1 MNKRITWINTI
12 IFLALLLAAI
22 FFMPQRAPATSNS
35 ESDTNNADVNLRYLE
50 SVYKLLQENYVDEI
64 DPSLL
69 YKGAME
75 GMLNSLQDPYTS
87 YIFRDTT
94 VGHDLEDTT
103 TGVFGGIGVHI
114 TKANVSTPERP
125 AYVEV
130 ASPIEGTP
138 GWRAGL
144 QPGDYI
150 IEIDGVKTEEITQ
163 EDVLNML
170 RGKEGTQV
178 TIKVLRGKNLKFDL
192 TLTRAIIEVPTIK
205 YTKIGKDIAYIRLIE
220 FNPNSAK
227 RITEAIEK
235 LQEEGCTKL
244 IFDLKNN
251 PGGLITSS
259 IDVASIFLESGVV
272 VSTKGRAR
280 NTTETY
286 NVRRFVKKLPKDM
299 PIVVLINEGS
309 ASASEIVAGAL
320 KDHKRAYLVG
330 TRSYGKGL
338 VQSVVQLS
346 EKELVKLTIAR
357 YYSPSGA
364 NINKQGIL
372 PDLEVTR
379 PSFTPDE
386 EKSVL
391 ELLKTSTISNFTR
404 SKPSISKIEM
414 MDFSK
419 KLSKEYNVRYELILS
434 LVKVEYYRSHESPVI
449 DEDDE
454 QLQAAI
460 ELLKTKDV
468 NALCKTTKTLFEM
481 QEEEK
486 TQTEE
491 KAKTEDKK

>member
-12 IFLALLLAAI
+12 IFLTLLLAAV
-22 FFMPQRAPATSNS
+22 FFMPQKAPATSNS
-35 ESDTNNADVNLRYLE
+35 ASDPEAADTNLKYLE

-64 DPSLL
+64 DPAVL

-75 GMLNSLQDPYTS
+75 GMLNSLEDPYTS
-87 YIFRDTT
+87 YIFKDTT

-103 TGVFGGIGVHI
+103 TGVFCGIGVHI
-114 TKANVSTPERP
+114 TKSNISTPERP
-125 AYVEV
+125 AYVEI

-150 IEIDGVKTEEITQ
+150 IEIDGVKTEDITQ

-178 TIKVLRGKNLKFDL
+178 TIKILRGKNLTFDL
-192 TLTRAIIEVPTIK
+192 TITRALIEVPTIK

-227 RITEAIEK
+227 RITEAIEN
-235 LQEEGCTKL
+235 LQAEGCTKL
-244 IFDLKNN
+244 ILDLKNN
-251 PGGLITSS
+251 PGGLISSS
-259 IDVASIFLESGVV
+259 IDVASIFLDSGLV

-280 NTTETY
+280 GTSEAY
-286 NVRRFVKKLPKDM
+286 KVRRFVQKVPKNM

-309 ASASEIVAGAL
+309 ASASEIVSGAL

-364 NINKQGIL
+364 NIDKLGIL
-372 PDLEVTR
+372 PDLEVIR
-379 PSFTPDE
+379 PNFTPEE

-391 ELLKTSTISNFTR
+391 ELLKTSKIADFTR
-404 SKPSISKIEM
+404 SKTSLKKTEM
-414 MDFSK
+414 IDFAK
-419 KLSKEYNVRYELILS
+419 KLGEEYNVRHELILR

-454 QLQAAI
+454 QLKAAVN
-460 ELLKTKDV
+460 LLTTKDV

-486 TQTEE
+486 A
-491 KAKTEDKK
+491 KAENKAITEDKN

>member
-150 IEIDGVKTEEITQ
+150 IEIDGVKTEDITQ

-280 NTTETY
+280 NTSETY

-391 ELLKTSTISNFTR
+391 ELLKTSKIANFTR
-404 SKPSISKIEM
+404 SKSSISKNEM
-414 MDFSK
+414 VDFSK
-419 KLSKEYNVRYELILS
+419 KLGKEYNVRHELILS

-460 ELLKTKDV
+460 NLLRTKDV
-468 NALCKTTKTLFEM
+468 NTLCKTTKTLFEM

-486 TQTEE
+486 ARTEE

>member
-87 YIFRDTT
+87 YIFKDTT

-330 TRSYGKGL
+330 IRSYGKGL

-391 ELLKTSTISNFTR
+391 ELLKTSKIANFTR
-404 SKPSISKIEM
+404 GKPSISKNEM
-414 MDFSK
+414 VDFSK
-419 KLSKEYNVRYELILS
+419 KLGKEYNVRHELILS

-460 ELLKTKDV
+460 NLLRTKDV

-486 TQTEE
+486 ARTEE

>member
-12 IFLALLLAAI
+12 IFLTLLLAAI

-35 ESDTNNADVNLRYLE
+35 ESDAGNADVNLRYLE

-64 DPSLL
+64 DPAVL

-87 YIFRDTT
+87 YIFKDTT
-94 VGHDLEDTT
+94 AGHDLEDTT

-114 TKANVSTPERP
+114 TKPNVSTPERP

-178 TIKVLRGKNLKFDL
+178 TIKVLRGKSLKFDL

-220 FNPNSAK
+220 FNPNLAK

-280 NTTETY
+280 NTSETY

-372 PDLEVTR
+372 PDLEVKR

-391 ELLKTSTISNFTR
+391 ELLKTSKIANFTR
-404 SKPSISKIEM
+404 SKPSISKNEM

-419 KLSKEYNVRYELILS
+419 KLGKEYNVRHELILS

-460 ELLKTKDV
+460 ELLRTKDV

-486 TQTEE
+486 
-491 KAKTEDKK
+491 AKTEDKK

>member
-12 IFLALLLAAI
+12 IFLGLLLAAV

-35 ESDTNNADVNLRYLE
+35 ESDADNADVNLRYLE

-64 DPSLL
+64 DPALL

-75 GMLNSLQDPYTS
+75 GMINSLEDPYTS
-87 YIFRDTT
+87 YIFKDTT

-163 EDVLNML
+163 DDVLNML

-178 TIKVLRGKNLKFDL
+178 TIKILRGKNLKFDL

-259 IDVASIFLESGVV
+259 VDVASIFLESGVV
-272 VSTKGRAR
+272 VSTKGRAI
-280 NTTETY
+280 NTNETR

-338 VQSVVQLS
+338 VQQIVQLS
-346 EKELVKLTIAR
+346 EKELVKITIAR

-379 PSFTPDE
+379 PTFTPDE

-391 ELLKTSTISNFTR
+391 ELLKTSKIADFTR
-404 SKPSISKIEM
+404 SKPSLSKTEM
-414 MDFSK
+414 VDFSK
-419 KLSKEYNVRYELILS
+419 KLGKEYNVRYELILS

-460 ELLKTKDV
+460 NLLNTKDV

-486 TQTEE
+486 
-491 KAKTEDKK
+491 AKTDKK